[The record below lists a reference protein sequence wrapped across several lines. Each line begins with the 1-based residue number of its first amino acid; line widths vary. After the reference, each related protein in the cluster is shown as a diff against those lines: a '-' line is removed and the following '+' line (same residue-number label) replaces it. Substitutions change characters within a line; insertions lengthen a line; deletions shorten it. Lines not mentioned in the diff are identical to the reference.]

1 MTKRLRTDEGIIAL
15 CLAAMEANGHTA
27 PAELERAHHLIWS
40 TRRFR
45 HQDGDVVNQIIGKMR
60 RLVET
65 SDAEE
70 VLSLAVRALPP
81 RLRAPAFAL
90 LTDLLLVDGRLD
102 AQERAFLAR
111 IGQELKV
118 HSTKRRRILDALL
131 VKNAL

>member
-45 HQDGDVVNQIIGKMR
+45 HQDGDVVNQIVGKMR

-65 SDAEE
+65 SDPQD
-70 VLSLAVRALPP
+70 VLALAVRAVPP
-81 RLRAPAFAL
+81 RLRAPAFAVL
-90 LTDLLLVDGRLD
+90 ADLLLADGRLD

-111 IGQELKV
+111 IGTALKTP
-118 HSTKRRRILDALL
+118 SATQRRIADAIL

>member
-1 MTKRLRTDEGIIAL
+1 MTKRLRIDEGIIAL
-15 CLAAMEANGHTA
+15 CLAAMEANGHTS

-45 HQDGDVVNQIIGKMR
+45 HQDGDVVNQIVGKMR

-65 SDAEE
+65 SDPED
-70 VLSLAVRALPP
+70 VLDLAVRAVPP
-81 RLRAPAFAL
+81 RLRAPAFAVL
-90 LTDLLLVDGRLD
+90 ADLLLADGRLD

-111 IGQELKV
+111 ISEALKIPSV
-118 HSTKRRRILDALL
+118 KRRRIVDAIL